1 MNFSGRRFSAE
12 REYDILSC
20 IREQWEDE
28 NVAREKTT
36 FACTACGYE
45 TARWVGR
52 CPGCGAWNTMEE
64 SVTAA
69 PVKAGAAAKP
79 LRQRPGSGAQAMLLR
94 DIPEDAATRLSTGIG
109 ELDRV
114 LGGGIVEG
122 GLMLIGGDPGIGK
135 STLLLQVCAHLCTQG
150 KRVLY
155 ISGEESAK
163 QVKLRARRLAIDVP
177 HLYVLA
183 ETAMDNVEERLRE
196 MTPDVAVVDSIQTMY
211 RPEMASAPG
220 SVSQIREC
228 TSLLMRLGKESG
240 TAIFLVGHVTKE
252 GAIAGPRMLEHMVDV
267 VLYFEGDRQQEYRL
281 LRAVKNRFGSVNEL
295 GVFQMT
301 QEGMRVVENPS
312 EQLLSHRAKGASGSV
327 VFCGMEGSRPLL
339 VDVQALASPTYFGTP
354 RRTVEGA
361 DTGRVALLLAVLEKR
376 AGQKTYNQDVYVNVA
391 GGLELSEPAADLA
404 LCVAVASSLKDTP
417 VGQQVAVMGEVGL
430 GGEVRA
436 IPQIERRV
444 AECARLGFTTI
455 VLPKENLRRLKAPE
469 GVTLRGVDTV
479 LQALSVLF

>member
-1 MNFSGRRFSAE
+1 MAK
-12 REYDILSC
+12 
-20 IREQWEDE
+20 
-28 NVAREKTT
+28 EKTLW
-36 FACTACGYE
+36 ACTSCGYE

-64 SVTAA
+64 TLQAPSKAA
-69 PVKAGAAAKP
+69 PQKAAK
-79 LRQRPGSGAQAMLLR
+79 QRLGTGATAMLLK
-94 DIPEDAATRLSTGIG
+94 DIPEDAVARTATGIS

-122 GLMLIGGDPGIGK
+122 GLMLIGGDPGVGK
-135 STLLLQVCAHLCTQG
+135 STLLLQVCANLCRDG
-150 KRVLY
+150 KKVLY

-163 QVKLRARRLAIDVP
+163 QIKLRAKRLGIDVP
-177 HLYVLA
+177 NLYVLA
-183 ETAMDNVEERLRE
+183 ENALDGVEAKLLQLA
-196 MTPDVAVVDSIQTMY
+196 PDVAVVDSIQTMY

-228 TSLLMRLGKESG
+228 TSLLMRLCKESG

-301 QEGMRVVENPS
+301 QLGMQVVENPS
-312 EQLLSHRAKGASGSV
+312 EQLLSRRAKGASGSV

-339 VDVQALASPTYFGTP
+339 CDVQALAAPSYFGTP
-354 RRTVEGA
+354 RRTVGGA

-376 AGQKTYNQDVYVNVA
+376 CNQRTSNQDVYVNVA

-404 LCVAVASSLKDTP
+404 LCVAVASSLKDMS
-417 VGQQVAVMGEVGL
+417 VGQDVAVMGEVGL
-430 GGEVRA
+430 AGEVRA
-436 IPQIERRV
+436 IPQCDRRI
-444 AECARLGFTTI
+444 AECARLGFST
-455 VLPKENLRRLKAPE
+455 VLLPRENMKRITAPE
-469 GVTLRGVDTV
+469 GVKLVGVDTV

>member
-1 MNFSGRRFSAE
+1 M
-12 REYDILSC
+12 
-20 IREQWEDE
+20 
-28 NVAREKTT
+28 
-36 FACTACGYE
+36 
-45 TARWVGR
+45 
-52 CPGCGAWNTMEE
+52 
-64 SVTAA
+64 
-69 PVKAGAAAKP
+69 
-79 LRQRPGSGAQAMLLR
+79 
-94 DIPEDAATRLSTGIG
+94 
-109 ELDRV
+109 
-114 LGGGIVEG
+114 
-122 GLMLIGGDPGIGK
+122 
-135 STLLLQVCAHLCTQG
+135 
-150 KRVLY
+150 
-155 ISGEESAK
+155 
-163 QVKLRARRLAIDVP
+163 
-177 HLYVLA
+177 
-183 ETAMDNVEERLRE
+183 
-196 MTPDVAVVDSIQTMY
+196 VDSIQTMY

-228 TSLLMRLGKESG
+228 TSLLMRLCKESG
-240 TAIFLVGHVTKE
+240 TAVFLVGHVTKE

-455 VLPKENLRRLKAPE
+455 VLPKENLRHLKAPE

-479 LQALSVLF
+479 YQALSVLF